1 MYLEPV
7 QSFGV
12 AARACASQPE
22 IPECRADQEL
32 FLSGTTQSSGC
43 GTYRYYRCRPKPV
56 PAVPLSYDLTGTA
69 TSWSYPSCKTGYTR
83 KASGKAHPNAYTC
96 FASATST
103 PPPAATTPPPAA
115 TPKPPACPPSL
126 TFENTRQQVL
136 SQANMNAYQD
146 HYSMQSGRSATSAEI
161 LKTLQPC
168 PFYSQ
173 SATLY
178 AEEYR
183 KYIQSRP
190 QIAYRR

>member
-1 MYLEPV
+1 MYLEPT
-7 QSFGV
+7 
-12 AARACASQPE
+12 RAMGASSCPAGQILTPFTATTKYGAVSRGYSC
-22 IPECRADQEL
+22 IRDSNYSATPSTAL
-32 FLSGTTQSSGC
+32 F
-43 GTYRYYRCRPKPV
+43 
-56 PAVPLSYDLTGTA
+56 SYDLTGTA

-103 PPPAATTPPPAA
+103 PPPAASTPPPAA

-136 SQANMNAYQD
+136 SEAYMNANED
-146 HYSMQSGRSATSAEI
+146 HYSMQSGRSATSANI

-168 PFYSQ
+168 PFYTQ
-173 SATLY
+173 SAALY

-183 KYIQSRP
+183 KFIQSRP
-190 QIAYRR
+190 QMSYRA